1 MYGVTKWQIQDL
13 DCIELYIEL
22 LILLNC
28 ELIDRCKPCKHFLGW
43 VIETSEYKWDTIK
56 YIEFDEA
63 LQKANNLKQ
72 YVTEFAIQ
80 KHFKQNRNQFNKMRM
95 KFRKGRNSKN
105 VIFKYKK
112 IFVERDKKHIDFR
125 NFIF

>member
-43 VIETSEYKWDTIK
+43 VIETLEYKWDTIK

-72 YVTEFAIQ
+72 YVTEFPIQ
-80 KHFKQNRNQFNKMRM
+80 KTVTNFKK
-95 KFRKGRNSKN
+95 
-105 VIFKYKK
+105 
-112 IFVERDKKHIDFR
+112 
-125 NFIF
+125 